1 MALNPGVRRPVYLAS
16 YGVPSAAD
24 RPVSE
29 SEPTVEPVAEKVSL
43 RRDFPPAGSDRYGGT
58 SDGYCLRVT
67 FAAGRADRS
76 YAMLRD
82 FLREEGYGDVPL
94 PADVEELRRFRLP
107 PRVRVQLSLFGD
119 DGYVHNP
126 VKVLFPPPGGKRGA
140 LILEVYDERSAGHL
154 LRFHRR

>member
-24 RPVSE
+24 RPDSE
-29 SEPTVEPVAEKVSL
+29 STVEPVAEKVSL